1 MKKKFKEGDLVEI
14 VDSKDR
20 ILLLKLVKGEKT
32 HFHFGILEHDSV
44 IGKIDG
50 SIVRSL
56 KGEEVTVFRA
66 RTPFYTVHMRRV
78 SQIIY
83 PKDIGGILIHGDIY
97 PNLRIFTAGGGA
109 GALTVTL
116 LQILHGKGNLVVYE
130 IRSDFIDVLLKNVYD
145 FFKTIPKNLI
155 IRKKDVYNEAIEP
168 EDMPFDRVILDVPE
182 PWRALNTVKD
192 ALVPGGILIS
202 YSPTAQQI
210 TQTKEALDDLGCFYH
225 LGTFETLERRWK
237 VEPLATRPVDRMVAH
252 TGFIVVA
259 RKLNK

>member
-66 RTPFYTVHMRRV
+66 RTSFYAVHMRRV

-83 PKDIGGILIHGDIY
+83 PKDIGAILIHGDIY
-97 PNLRIFTAGGGA
+97 PSLRIFTAGGGA
-109 GALTVTL
+109 
-116 LQILHGKGNLVVYE
+116 
-130 IRSDFIDVLLKNVYD
+130 
-145 FFKTIPKNLI
+145 
-155 IRKKDVYNEAIEP
+155 
-168 EDMPFDRVILDVPE
+168 
-182 PWRALNTVKD
+182 
-192 ALVPGGILIS
+192 
-202 YSPTAQQI
+202 
-210 TQTKEALDDLGCFYH
+210 
-225 LGTFETLERRWK
+225 ERL
-237 VEPLATRPVDRMVAH
+237 P
-252 TGFIVVA
+252 
-259 RKLNK
+259 